1 MFMSNYMSTKSSIK
15 NLEIQMGQLAK
26 QMAERPTN
34 NFGANTE
41 KNPKKEC
48 KVIFTRR
55 ENVEKEK
62 RIEEDVCD
70 EEGEKKEEGE
80 KDKSKESGDE
90 VSTTKTKT
98 KNQLAQEARREI
110 PPTSSK
116 EIPYPLVPSKKDKE
130 HYFKQFLDIFKML
143 EITIPFGEVIQQMP
157 LYKKF
162 LKDILI
168 KKGKYINSETI
179 VVGEYCRALIQKLP
193 PKFKDLGSVTI
204 PCSIGSVSVGKTF
217 IDLGTGINLM
227 SLSMYRR
234 IGNQKIEPT
243 RMTLQLADHSITR
256 SFGVVEDI
264 LVKVHQLIFLVDFVI
279 MDIEEDAEIRL
290 ILGWPFMVTAK
301 CVVDMGKGNLEMSV
315 EDQKATF
322 NLF

>member
-1 MFMSNYMSTKSSIK
+1 
-15 NLEIQMGQLAK
+15 MGQLAK
-26 QMAERPTN
+26 QMAEKPTN

-90 VSTTKTKT
+90 VSSTKTKT

-116 EIPYPLVPSKKDKE
+116 ETPYPLVPSKKDKE
-130 HYFKQFLDIFKML
+130 HYFKQFLDIFQML

-179 VVGEYCRALIQKLP
+179 VVGKNCRAVIQKLP

-234 IGNQKIEPT
+234 IGNLKIEPT
-243 RMTLQLADHSITR
+243 RMTL
-256 SFGVVEDI
+256 
-264 LVKVHQLIFLVDFVI
+264 
-279 MDIEEDAEIRL
+279 
-290 ILGWPFMVTAK
+290 
-301 CVVDMGKGNLEMSV
+301 
-315 EDQKATF
+315 
-322 NLF
+322 

>member
-193 PKFKDLGSVTI
+193 PKFKDLG
-204 PCSIGSVSVGKTF
+204 
-217 IDLGTGINLM
+217 
-227 SLSMYRR
+227 
-234 IGNQKIEPT
+234 E
-243 RMTLQLADHSITR
+243 
-256 SFGVVEDI
+256 
-264 LVKVHQLIFLVDFVI
+264 
-279 MDIEEDAEIRL
+279 
-290 ILGWPFMVTAK
+290 
-301 CVVDMGKGNLEMSV
+301 
-315 EDQKATF
+315 
-322 NLF
+322 

>member
-1 MFMSNYMSTKSSIK
+1 
-15 NLEIQMGQLAK
+15 MGQLAK
-26 QMAERPTN
+26 QMAEKPTN

-48 KVIFTRR
+48 KVIFTRK
-55 ENVEKEK
+55 ENAEKEK

-90 VSTTKTKT
+90 VSSTKTKT

-116 EIPYPLVPSKKDKE
+116 ETPYPLVPSKKDKE
-130 HYFKQFLDIFKML
+130 HYFKQFLDIFQML

-168 KKGKYINSETI
+168 KKGK
-179 VVGEYCRALIQKLP
+179 
-193 PKFKDLGSVTI
+193 
-204 PCSIGSVSVGKTF
+204 
-217 IDLGTGINLM
+217 
-227 SLSMYRR
+227 
-234 IGNQKIEPT
+234 
-243 RMTLQLADHSITR
+243 
-256 SFGVVEDI
+256 
-264 LVKVHQLIFLVDFVI
+264 
-279 MDIEEDAEIRL
+279 
-290 ILGWPFMVTAK
+290 
-301 CVVDMGKGNLEMSV
+301 
-315 EDQKATF
+315 
-322 NLF
+322 